1 MTAIKFKRPQITR
14 IKRINL
20 KDHEFRELNELSYA
34 QQKIREIYALDLWSL
49 ATEGTQEI
57 CGQKKQFV
65 KFV

>member
-20 KDHEFRELNELSYA
+20 KDHEFRELYELSYA
-34 QQKIREIYALDLWSL
+34 QQKIREIY
-49 ATEGTQEI
+49 EI